1 MTINSA
7 MVGASSINWLNS
19 RGDIVLAFK
28 ARGQGFE
35 PHPGKLFTI
44 FLCGYFLFFFKKILK
59 LIQKGCFRSMDT
71 YQSNFNV
78 IYNDIRVF
86 EHFDFSQNTVARGQ
100 KCHNHQ

>member
-35 PHPGKLFTI
+35 PHPGKLFSI
-44 FLCGYFLFFFKKILK
+44 FLCGYFLFFFFKKILK

-71 YQSNFNV
+71 YQSNFNI

-86 EHFDFSQNTVARGQ
+86 EHFDFSQNTVDGG
-100 KCHNHQ
+100 